1 MYLLKLMF
9 DKFEG
14 ADFKYDKSFQK
25 FQPKNTQI
33 NHLGP
38 KLKDLYFH
46 CNFVTYR
53 FVGADSDNSTFQ
65 FQPKNT
71 QKNDFES

>member
-1 MYLLKLMF
+1 MF

-25 FQPKNTQI
+25 FQPKNTEI
-33 NHLGP
+33 RHFGP

-46 CNFVTYR
+46 CKLCNNI
-53 FVGADSDNSTFQ
+53 D
-65 FQPKNT
+65 
-71 QKNDFES
+71 DFES